1 MSKTHWKNLTNT
13 NYLGSYSF
21 DNQNEVTVTIKSVN
35 KEKVINPVGVEEECI
50 VVAFEE
56 TKVGS
61 VDVKPM
67 IFNVTNCK
75 TVEKLYGPYIE
86 EWVGKRIT
94 IFKTQTDFGR
104 DRVDCL
110 RIRDKVAFVAAE
122 AQKYHCSVCGKE
134 ISKKM
139 YDASV
144 KQFGVAVC
152 SKECSEKINTNNEE
166 ENK

>member
-1 MSKTHWKNLTNT
+1 MAKTHWKNLTNT

-21 DNQNEVTVTIKSVN
+21 DNQNEVTVTINHVA
-35 KEKVINPVGVEEECI
+35 KEEVTNPVGVVEECI
-50 VVAFEE
+50 VVYFEE
-56 TKVGS
+56 TKVGT

-67 IFNVTNCK
+67 IFNATNCK

-86 EWVGKRIT
+86 DWAGKRIT

-110 RIRDKVAFVAAE
+110 RIKDKVAFVAAE
-122 AQKYHCSVCGKE
+122 TPKYYCSVCGKE

-144 KQFGVAVC
+144 KNLGVAVC
-152 SKECSEKINTNNEE
+152 SKECSEKIKTNNEE